1 MADKVEKV
9 GRPMK
14 FPYTL
19 SAKIAQFPFKFYYNN
34 NWLFK
39 YYIFGLVVSLPVF
52 MKISKLGNTLFLVQ
66 TVEHLLQFFYF
77 IANSPGNVAKWA
89 EMKKKEAAEHH

>member
-19 SAKIAQFPFKFYYNN
+19 SAKIAQFPYKFYFKN
-34 NWLFK
+34 NWVFR
-39 YYIFGLVVSLPVF
+39 YYIFALAVSLPVF
-52 MKISKLGNTLFLVQ
+52 MKISNLGT
-66 TVEHLLQFFYF
+66 E
-77 IANSPGNVAKWA
+77 
-89 EMKKKEAAEHH
+89 

>member
-19 SAKIAQFPFKFYYNN
+19 SAKLAQFPFKYYFKN
-34 NWLFK
+34 NWVFR
-39 YYIFGLVVSLPVF
+39 YYIFSLALTFPVF
-52 MKISKLGNTLFLVQ
+52 MKISQLGNKLF
-66 TVEHLLQFFYF
+66 
-77 IANSPGNVAKWA
+77 
-89 EMKKKEAAEHH
+89 